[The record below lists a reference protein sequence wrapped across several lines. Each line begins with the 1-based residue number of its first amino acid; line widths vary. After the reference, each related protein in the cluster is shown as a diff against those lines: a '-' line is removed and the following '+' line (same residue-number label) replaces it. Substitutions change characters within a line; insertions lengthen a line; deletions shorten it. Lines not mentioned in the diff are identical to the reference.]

1 MVFGRLGIKW
11 KKKNKT
17 NKKIWT
23 WRLLTGDQLIINPWN
38 SIPFI
43 ISHQSPPGPFLF
55 IFFFNFVFF
64 FFIPSCFLLRD
75 QNSISHPLAHH
86 HGWAGEPVE
95 IEFILGSLRRKMGCK
110 KEKKNTE
117 INMGKRI
124 MNRKIVVAN
133 NKLLTDPGIF
143 YYGRLINLFLVGHH

>member
-1 MVFGRLGIKW
+1 M
-11 KKKNKT
+11 
-17 NKKIWT
+17 
-23 WRLLTGDQLIINPWN
+23 
-38 SIPFI
+38 
-43 ISHQSPPGPFLF
+43 
-55 IFFFNFVFF
+55 
-64 FFIPSCFLLRD
+64 
-75 QNSISHPLAHH
+75 
-86 HGWAGEPVE
+86 E

-143 YYGRLINLFLVGHH
+143 YYGRLINLFLVGHHKDLSIGSLFFFFIWLRPPGHPLDKRLVTHG